1 MKKTILID
9 LDGVLNE
16 YSGLFN
22 ENIIPPIKHGAKDF
36 LEHLSQS
43 YNIKIFTVRNKIVAT
58 KWLIENKIDHFI
70 KDITDVKDPFTSL
83 IIDDRALGFNGSFE
97 EVLAKTKDFKPYWKK

>member
-16 YSGLFN
+16 YSGNFN
-22 ENIIPPIKHGAKDF
+22 ENLIPPIKHGAKEF
-36 LEHLSQS
+36 LENLSQN

-58 KWLIENKIDHFI
+58 KWLIENKIDHLV
-70 KDITDVKDPFTSL
+70 KDITDVKDPFASL
-83 IIDDRALGFNGSFE
+83 IIDDRALGFNGDFIE
-97 EVLAKTKDFKPYWKK
+97 TLEKIKNFKPYWKN